1 MKSVLC
7 KVAALSVLSSLLGMV
22 VLGGSVTANVSRD
35 GSPQPVADGGQW
47 GQKGGKG
54 VC

>member
-1 MKSVLC
+1 MKSIVC
-7 KVAALSVLSSLLGMV
+7 KLAALSLLLSLGVMV
-22 VLGGSVTANVSRD
+22 FGPTRATHINLGSAR
-35 GSPQPVADGGQW
+35 QPVADGGQW